1 MMLYSE
7 QMTNQMSV
15 VDRARL
21 YVSKCEPAI
30 SGENGHGKFF
40 NVACKLVI
48 GFGLS
53 REEAIDVITNDY
65 NARCEPPFSDYEIAH
80 KIDDAIKQPG
90 ERGELAGSDIAPWER
105 RNGTSHQAVAP
116 AKPAPLSHP
125 VGMLGE
131 LIGKLYR
138 GEGDIL
144 YDAGDPF
151 DGFECG
157 PGKITILGAPPGA
170 GKTALVMQYVF
181 SLLENDSK
189 ARVVIANAE
198 MTFEVLL
205 RRELT
210 RRSQVSGGKLRFA
223 NVTPDELKRVE
234 EAAEAIQPLLDRIE
248 IMEPPYTTEALCGLL
263 TGGRNRLLVI
273 DYLQKFAGG
282 DDPRVGVNNVMGTLR
297 TLAMDD
303 WGILALSSVTR
314 VKKGEEL
321 SMSSFKESGEIEFN
335 ADACYLLKE
344 KEKDKD
350 EDQSDS
356 DQRVIE
362 VVLNAVKNRH
372 GEMNDIGLMFDKPQ
386 MTFSIKKWDFGEG
399 NDF

>member
-90 ERGELAGSDIAPWER
+90 ERGELAGSDVAPWER

-210 RRSQVSGGKLRFA
+210 RRSQVSGGKLRFRQRH
-223 NVTPDELKRVE
+223 TGR
-234 EAAEAIQPLLDRIE
+234 
-248 IMEPPYTTEALCGLL
+248 TEASG
-263 TGGRNRLLVI
+263 GGRRSHPAALRSHRDHGATVHNGSTLRAAHGRQESPAGNRL
-273 DYLQKFAGG
+273 FAKV
-282 DDPRVGVNNVMGTLR
+282 RWR
-297 TLAMDD
+297 
-303 WGILALSSVTR
+303 
-314 VKKGEEL
+314 
-321 SMSSFKESGEIEFN
+321 
-335 ADACYLLKE
+335 
-344 KEKDKD
+344 
-350 EDQSDS
+350 
-356 DQRVIE
+356 
-362 VVLNAVKNRH
+362 
-372 GEMNDIGLMFDKPQ
+372 
-386 MTFSIKKWDFGEG
+386 
-399 NDF
+399 

>member
-7 QMTNQMSV
+7 QMNSQMSV

-21 YVSKCEPAI
+21 YVSKIDPAI
-30 SGENGHGKFF
+30 SGQNGHDKFF
-40 NVACKLVI
+40 SVACKLVI
-48 GFGLS
+48 GFALN
-53 REEAIDVITNDY
+53 REQALEVISEY
-65 NARCEPPFSDYEIAH
+65 NERCEPPFSEYEVAH
-80 KIDDAIKQPG
+80 KIDDAFLQEG
-90 ERGELAGSDIAPWER
+90 NRGELAGDVPPWEK
-105 RNGTSHQAVAP
+105 RNGNHYEE
-116 AKPAPLSHP
+116 P
-125 VGMLGE
+125 VRKQESKLTESNGILGE

-151 DGFECG
+151 GGFECG

-181 SLLENDSK
+181 SLLENDPK
-189 ARVVIANAE
+189 AEVVIANAE

-210 RRSQVSGGKLRFA
+210 RRSEVSGGKLRFA
-223 NVTPDELKRVE
+223 NVTPNELRRVE
-234 EAAEAIQPLLDRIE
+234 EAAEAIQPLLSRVK
-248 IMEPPYTTEALCGLL
+248 IMEPPYTTDALCGLL
-263 TGGRNRLLVI
+263 EGGRKRLLVI

-282 DDPRVGVNNVMGTLR
+282 EDPRVGVNNVMGILR

-314 VKKGEEL
+314 VKKNEEL

-335 ADACYLLKE
+335 ADACYLLKDQGSHE
-344 KEKDKD
+344 GD
-350 EDQSDS
+350 E
-356 DQRVIE
+356 RIREVI
-362 VVLNAVKNRH
+362 LNAVKNRH
-372 GEMNDIGLMFDKPQ
+372 GEMRDIDLVFDKPQ
-386 MTFSIKKWDFGEG
+386 MTFSELVKQWDFGEA
-399 NDF
+399 DY

>member
-21 YVSKCEPAI
+21 YVTKCDPAV
-30 SGENGHGKFF
+30 SGQNGHDRFF
-40 NVACKLVI
+40 SVACKLVI

-53 REEAIDVITNDY
+53 REQAIDVITNDY
-65 NARCEPPFSDYEIAH
+65 NVKCEPPFSDYEIAH

-90 ERGELAGSDIAPWER
+90 QRGELAGDDVAPWEK
-105 RNGTSHQAVAP
+105 RNGHTQQSQAVVKT
-116 AKPAPLSHP
+116 AKLTKS
-125 VGMLGE
+125 VGILGE

-181 SLLENDSK
+181 SLLENDRD
-189 ARVVIANAE
+189 AEVVIANAE

-210 RRSQVSGGKLRFA
+210 RRSKVRGGKLRFA
-223 NVTPDELKRVE
+223 NVTPDELNSVE
-234 EAAEAIQPLLDRIE
+234 NAAQDIQPLLSRLE
-248 IMEPPYTTEALCGLL
+248 IVEPPYTLDTLCGLL
-263 TGGRNRLLVI
+263 TGGRKRLLVI
-273 DYLQKFAGG
+273 DYLQKFAGAE
-282 DDPRVGVNNVMGTLR
+282 DPRVGVNNVMGTLR
-297 TLAMDD
+297 TLAMND

-335 ADACYLLKE
+335 ADACYLLK
-344 KEKDKD
+344 DKGESGSD
-350 EDQSDS
+350 E
-356 DQRVIE
+356 RVRE

-372 GEMNDIGLMFDKPQ
+372 GEMNDIDLIFDKPQ
-386 MTFSIKKWDFGEG
+386 MTFSSAIKKFDFGEG
-399 NDF
+399 NEF